1 MRFLSTLCL
10 TLLLGASG
18 TAAMASSKASFAKK
32 FKNVDIHRLVSVP
45 GMVDCSN
52 SAYQMRQAG
61 LATVGNAPMRIGDTP
76 TNAASG
82 EAYGWVTSPDA
93 SNWYFTQDI
102 TSRDSVYSEDYTAHF
117 HESSKITLFDN
128 NHKQVGSFSVK
139 VPEGWKHVA
148 DITPYGPVTK
158 KLFDRDEKSNE
169 ILVEFHDA
177 FNGSNKYLT
186 RAYDI
191 NTGEIK
197 FEMEGTG
204 LVFDASK
211 GWNSYQ
217 RLIMTHESDEKY
229 SIDVIAPPANGQNK
243 WTVEH
248 TFNFAIDN
256 RITYLQGSCFNC
268 MNVDGTPYYVLA
280 QYDKPFT
287 NTDVDDGSK
296 DVKQEPGNFLVLR
309 TLDKNFDKVDSIR
322 VSIDA
327 PEGIPYRSAAFGLF
341 GNNDLSK
348 GYFSNSGKLN
358 YVVGLYDY
366 VPSLDGDL
374 ISYAVYDSENGKLKD
389 ICDKVTSNKRGLLN
403 TIHGKSEQ
411 MWFLQT
417 IGTSEGSGQ
426 QIQLVDVPSC
436 EKVGVLPQSIDGNA
450 ISSNFD
456 RYPTTA
462 NAQGYQYVIALSQ
475 AQSNEAGEVLAP
487 IAWVNPDRTI
497 DHVDRLNLGLKAEN
511 FTPLINSTSL
521 NPYLFN
527 TDDDMEYVYIAKK
540 RREDGSNKIDN
551 VLEVS
556 KLDGTVLKSWRG
568 DDTHVFEKASFPVMN
583 DLGKRQMFVVFN
595 DTENNKYDMNFYD
608 LPFTKFERGG
618 KGTVEDPYLISTTG
632 DFQQLALEPDKNYKM
647 VADIDMSKAAQWWTP
662 VKNFTGSLDGDGHT
676 IYNLGVK
683 TTEDHTGLF
692 GTLDLNGVAK
702 NLIFVNPTVEV
713 TNTNQFAGVLAG
725 ETNYTYDG
733 KGKATNVDSIFVY
746 GAKIEGDDQ
755 TFIAAGG
762 LVGSANLKTKINN
775 CSFQG
780 EITLPNSENV
790 GGIVGQTR
798 SGSSVNACYA
808 NVNATAKTVLGGIVG
823 IAGTPHDYCKFTN
836 CEVRGQLTA
845 ENAVGGFVGDN
856 YFNEISNVVS
866 HADIVATKKSAWN
879 GYAAGGIIGVMERA
893 RKDDSGFAKNDDSGF
908 AKNCVFD
915 GSVKVLQDGEEIN
928 APAIVHQI
936 AGKTIADDEYS
947 AGETPEKET
956 RLSGNYTT
964 NNVGSTDATS
974 VDGAY
979 KAAKEMGKD
988 FFTGMG
994 YAYGSSLAEPWKEDG
1009 SKIPTLYF
1017 NNIAKAFAVSADDV
1031 TVGTTDEGAAVVK
1044 VSVYGLENPDLE
1056 SDLEV
1061 SSTPNAAVSLGETHG
1076 NSIDLIIKGKKQG
1089 AAVVT
1094 VNFGEFSA
1102 TIHVTVLKNFVSGI
1116 ESVEAA
1122 EALVIK
1128 AADGQISAE
1137 GANAIWVYS
1146 VNGKLVGK
1154 TSGAAFSTSGLT
1166 SGLYIVKATDK
1177 AGHKATA
1184 KFVIK

>member
-117 HESSKITLFDN
+117 HESSVITLFDN

-139 VPEGWKHVA
+139 VPEGWKHVT

-158 KLFDRDEKSNE
+158 KLFDRDENSNE

-177 FNGSNKYLT
+177 FKGSNKYLT

-211 GWNSYQ
+211 GWDSYQ

-296 DVKQEPGNFLVLR
+296 DVKQEPNNFLVLR
-309 TLDKNFDKVDSIR
+309 TLDKKFDKVDSIR

-692 GTLDLNGVAK
+692 GTLDLNGIAK
-702 NLIFVNPTVEV
+702 NLIFVNPIVEV

-746 GAKIEGDDQ
+746 GAKIAGEDQ
-755 TFIAAGG
+755 MFIAAGG

-879 GYAAGGIIGVMERA
+879 GYDAGGIIGVMESA
-893 RKDDSGFAKNDDSGF
+893 RKDDSGF

-928 APAIVHQI
+928 APATVHQI

-947 AGETPEKET
+947 AGETPAKET

-1061 SSTPNAAVSLGETHG
+1061 VSSTPNAAVSLGETHG

-1089 AAVVT
+1089 GGAVVT

>member
-117 HESSKITLFDN
+117 HESSVITLFDN

-139 VPEGWKHVA
+139 VPEGWKHVT

-158 KLFDRDEKSNE
+158 KLFDRDENSNE

-177 FNGSNKYLT
+177 FKGSNKYLT

-211 GWNSYQ
+211 GWDSYQ

-632 DFQQLALEPDKNYKM
+632 GFQQLALEPDKNYKM

-879 GYAAGGIIGVMERA
+879 GYAAGGIIGVMESA
-893 RKDDSGFAKNDDSGF
+893 WNGGSGF

-928 APAIVHQI
+928 APATVHQI

-947 AGETPEKET
+947 AGETPAKET

-979 KAAKEMGKD
+979 KAAQEMGKD

-1122 EALVIK
+1122 ETLVIK

>member
-117 HESSKITLFDN
+117 HESSVITLFDN

-139 VPEGWKHVA
+139 VPEGWKHVT

-158 KLFDRDEKSNE
+158 KLFDRDENSNE

-177 FNGSNKYLT
+177 FKGSNKYLT

-211 GWNSYQ
+211 EWDSYQ

-475 AQSNEAGEVLAP
+475 AQSNEKGEVLAP

-879 GYAAGGIIGVMERA
+879 GYAAGGIIGVMESA
-893 RKDDSGFAKNDDSGF
+893 RKDGSGF

-928 APAIVHQI
+928 APATVHQI

-947 AGETPEKET
+947 AGETPAKET

-1061 SSTPNAAVSLGETHG
+1061 VSSTPNAAVSLGETHG
-1076 NSIDLIIKGKKQG
+1076 NSIDLIIKGKNQG

>member
-1 MRFLSTLCL
+1 MRILSTLCL

-45 GMVDCSN
+45 GLVDCSN

-61 LATVGNAPMRIGDTP
+61 FATVSNTPMRSSDTP
-76 TNAASG
+76 ANAASG
-82 EAYGWVTSPDA
+82 QTYGWVTAPDA

-102 TSRDSVYSEDYTAHF
+102 TSRDSVFSEFYTAHF

-148 DITPYGPVTK
+148 DITPYGPITK
-158 KLFDRDEKSNE
+158 KLFDRDENSNE

-229 SIDVIAPPANGQNK
+229 SIDVIAPPAVGQTD

-248 TFNFAIDN
+248 TFNFDIDN
-256 RITYLQGSCFNC
+256 KITYLQGSCFNC

-280 QYDKPFT
+280 EYDKPFT
-287 NTDVDDGSK
+287 NTDAGDGSE
-296 DVKQEPGNFLVLR
+296 DIKQEPGNFLVLR
-309 TLDKNFDKVDSIR
+309 TFDKSFNKVDSIR

-327 PEGIPYRSAAFGLF
+327 PEGTPYRSAAFGLF

-358 YVVGLYDY
+358 YVVGLHDY
-366 VPSLDGDL
+366 APALDGDL
-374 ISYAVYDSENGKLKD
+374 ISYAVYDSKGKLKD

-462 NAQGYQYVIALSQ
+462 NAQGYQYVIALSK

-487 IAWVNPDRTI
+487 IAWVNPDCTI
-497 DHVDRLNLGLKAEN
+497 DHVDRLNLGTKAEN

-527 TDDDMEYVYIAKK
+527 TNDDMEYVYIAKK
-540 RREDGSNKIDN
+540 RREDGSNKLDN

-556 KLDGTVLKSWRG
+556 TLDGTVIKSWRG
-568 DDTHVFEKASFPVMN
+568 DDNYVFSQASFPVMN
-583 DLGKRQMFVVFN
+583 DLGKRQMFVVFE
-595 DTENNKYDMNFYD
+595 DRANNKYDMKFYD
-608 LPFTKFERGG
+608 LPFTKFEQGG
-618 KGTVEDPYLISTTG
+618 TGTVEDPYLIATTG
-632 DFQQLALEPDKNYKM
+632 DFQQLALEPTKNYKM
-647 VADIDMSKAAQWWTP
+647 VADIDMSKAAQWWSP

-692 GTLDLNGVAK
+692 GTLDLNGIAK

-746 GAKIEGDDQ
+746 GAKIAGDDQ
-755 TFIAAGG
+755 SFIAAGG

-808 NVNATAKTVLGGIVG
+808 NVNATAKTILGGIVG

-845 ENAVGGFVGDN
+845 ENTVGGFVGDN

-866 HADIVATKKSAWN
+866 HADIVATKKSDWD
-879 GYAAGGIIGVMERA
+879 GYAAGGIIGVMESA
-893 RKDDSGFAKNDDSGF
+893 WNGGTGF

-915 GSVKVLQDGEEIN
+915 GSVKALQDGEEVS
-928 APAIVHQI
+928 APATVHQI
-936 AGKTIADDEYS
+936 AGKTIADEEYS
-947 AGETPEKET
+947 EGETPKKET

-988 FFTGMG
+988 FFTGLE
-994 YAYGSSLAEPWKEDG
+994 YAYGNTLAEPWKKDG

-1017 NNIAKAFAVSADDV
+1017 NNIAKALAVSSDDV
-1031 TVGTTDEGAAVVK
+1031 TVGTTDEGTAVVK
-1044 VSVYGLENPDLE
+1044 VSVYGMENADLE
-1056 SDLEV
+1056 SDLDV
-1061 SSTPNAAVSLGETHG
+1061 STSKDNAIVTFGEAHG
-1076 NSIDLIIKGKKQG
+1076 NTIDLVIKGKKQG
-1089 AAVVT
+1089 IDVVT
-1094 VNFGEFSA
+1094 VKFGEFSA
-1102 TIHVTVLKNFVSGI
+1102 TINVTIFKNFVSGI
-1116 ESVEAA
+1116 ENVEDA

-1177 AGHKATA
+1177 AGHKAIA

>member
-1 MRFLSTLCL
+1 
-10 TLLLGASG
+10 
-18 TAAMASSKASFAKK
+18 
-32 FKNVDIHRLVSVP
+32 
-45 GMVDCSN
+45 
-52 SAYQMRQAG
+52 
-61 LATVGNAPMRIGDTP
+61 
-76 TNAASG
+76 
-82 EAYGWVTSPDA
+82 
-93 SNWYFTQDI
+93 
-102 TSRDSVYSEDYTAHF
+102 
-117 HESSKITLFDN
+117 
-128 NHKQVGSFSVK
+128 
-139 VPEGWKHVA
+139 
-148 DITPYGPVTK
+148 
-158 KLFDRDEKSNE
+158 
-169 ILVEFHDA
+169 
-177 FNGSNKYLT
+177 
-186 RAYDI
+186 
-191 NTGEIK
+191 
-197 FEMEGTG
+197 
-204 LVFDASK
+204 
-211 GWNSYQ
+211 
-217 RLIMTHESDEKY
+217 
-229 SIDVIAPPANGQNK
+229 
-243 WTVEH
+243 
-248 TFNFAIDN
+248 
-256 RITYLQGSCFNC
+256 
-268 MNVDGTPYYVLA
+268 
-280 QYDKPFT
+280 
-287 NTDVDDGSK
+287 
-296 DVKQEPGNFLVLR
+296 
-309 TLDKNFDKVDSIR
+309 
-322 VSIDA
+322 
-327 PEGIPYRSAAFGLF
+327 
-341 GNNDLSK
+341 
-348 GYFSNSGKLN
+348 
-358 YVVGLYDY
+358 
-366 VPSLDGDL
+366 
-374 ISYAVYDSENGKLKD
+374 
-389 ICDKVTSNKRGLLN
+389 
-403 TIHGKSEQ
+403 
-411 MWFLQT
+411 
-417 IGTSEGSGQ
+417 
-426 QIQLVDVPSC
+426 
-436 EKVGVLPQSIDGNA
+436 
-450 ISSNFD
+450 
-456 RYPTTA
+456 
-462 NAQGYQYVIALSQ
+462 
-475 AQSNEAGEVLAP
+475 
-487 IAWVNPDRTI
+487 
-497 DHVDRLNLGLKAEN
+497 
-511 FTPLINSTSL
+511 
-521 NPYLFN
+521 
-527 TDDDMEYVYIAKK
+527 
-540 RREDGSNKIDN
+540 
-551 VLEVS
+551 
-556 KLDGTVLKSWRG
+556 
-568 DDTHVFEKASFPVMN
+568 
-583 DLGKRQMFVVFN
+583 
-595 DTENNKYDMNFYD
+595 
-608 LPFTKFERGG
+608 
-618 KGTVEDPYLISTTG
+618 
-632 DFQQLALEPDKNYKM
+632 M

-879 GYAAGGIIGVMERA
+879 GYAAGGIIGVMESA
-893 RKDDSGFAKNDDSGF
+893 WNGGSGF

-928 APAIVHQI
+928 APATVHQI

-947 AGETPEKET
+947 AGETPAKET

-979 KAAKEMGKD
+979 KAAQEMGKD

-1122 EALVIK
+1122 ETLVIK

>member
-1 MRFLSTLCL
+1 MKLLSTLCL

-32 FKNVDIHRLVSVP
+32 FKNADIHRLVSVP
-45 GMVDCSN
+45 GMVNCSN

-61 LATVGNAPMRIGDTP
+61 FATVCNAPTRIGDTP
-76 TNAASG
+76 TNSASG
-82 EAYGWVTSPDA
+82 KAYGWVTGSDG
-93 SNWYFTQDI
+93 SNWYFTQNI
-102 TSRDSVYSEDYTAHF
+102 TSRDSVYSEYYTAHF
-117 HESSKITLFDN
+117 HESSEITLFDN
-128 NHKQVGSFSVK
+128 NHKQVGSINIT
-139 VPEGWKHVA
+139 VPEGWKHVTG
-148 DITPYGPVTK
+148 ITPYGPITK
-158 KLFDRDEKSNE
+158 KLFDKDEKSNE

-177 FNGSNKYLT
+177 FNGADKYLT
-186 RAYDI
+186 RAYDV

-197 FEMEGTG
+197 FEREGTG

-229 SIDVIAPPANGQNK
+229 SIDVIAPPTWGK
-243 WTVEH
+243 DKCYVEY
-248 TFNFAIDN
+248 TFNFDIDN
-256 RITYLQGSCFNC
+256 RINYLQGSCFNC

-280 QYDKPFT
+280 EYDKPFT
-287 NTDVDDGSK
+287 NTEAGDGSS
-296 DVKQEPGNFLVLR
+296 DIKQEPGNFLVLR

-327 PEGIPYRSAAFGLF
+327 PEGTPYRSAAFGLF

-366 VPSLDGDL
+366 APALDGDL
-374 ISYAVYDSENGKLKD
+374 ISYAVYDSKNGKLKD

-417 IGTSEGSGQ
+417 MGTSEGSGQ

-456 RYPTTA
+456 RYPTAA
-462 NAQGYQYVIALSQ
+462 NAQGYQYVIALSH

-487 IAWVNPDRTI
+487 IAWVNPDCTI

-511 FTPLINSTSL
+511 FAPLINSTSL

-556 KLDGTVLKSWRG
+556 KLDGTVIKSWRG
-568 DDTHVFEKASFPVMN
+568 DDNYVFSQASFPVMN
-583 DLGKRQMFVVFN
+583 DLGKRQMFVVFE
-595 DTENNKYDMNFYD
+595 DRANNKYDMNFYD
-608 LPFTKFERGG
+608 LPFTKFEQGG
-618 KGTVEDPYLISTTG
+618 TGTVEDPYLIATTG
-632 DFQQLALEPDKNYKM
+632 DFQQLALEPTKNYKM

-692 GTLDLNGVAK
+692 GTLDLNGIAK

-733 KGKATNVDSIFVY
+733 KGQATNVDSIFVY
-746 GAKIEGDDQ
+746 GAKIAGDDQ
-755 TFIAAGG
+755 SFMAAGG

-798 SGSSVNACYA
+798 TGSSVNACYA

-845 ENAVGGFVGDN
+845 ENAVGGLVGYN

-879 GYAAGGIIGVMERA
+879 GYAAGGIVGMMESSWTNG
-893 RKDDSGFAKNDDSGF
+893 DGYV
-908 AKNCVFD
+908 KNCIFD
-915 GSVKVLQDGEEIN
+915 GSIKAFENGEEVSN
-928 APAIVHQI
+928 PATTHQI
-936 AGKTIADDEYS
+936 AGRTIADEDYAE
-947 AGETPEKET
+947 GETPEVEK
-956 RLSGNYTT
+956 RLSNNYST
-964 NNVGSTDATS
+964 NDAGSTDATS
-974 VDGAY
+974 VEGAY
-979 KAAKEMGKD
+979 KAAKEMNKD
-988 FFTGMG
+988 FFAGMG

-1009 SKIPTLYF
+1009 SKVPTLYF
-1017 NNIAKAFAVSADDV
+1017 NNIAKALAVSADDV
-1031 TVGTTDEGAAVVK
+1031 TVGTDDEGAVVVQ
-1044 VSVYGLENPDLE
+1044 VSVYGMENADLE

-1061 SSTPNAAVSLGETHG
+1061 TASGNATATLGEAHG
-1076 NSIDLIIKGKKQG
+1076 NSIDLVIKGTKTG
-1089 AAVVT
+1089 IGEVT
-1094 VNFGEFSA
+1094 VSFGEFSA
-1102 TIHVTVLKNFVSGI
+1102 TINVTVLKNYVSGI
-1116 ESVEAA
+1116 ENVEDAA
-1122 EALVIK
+1122 ALVIK
-1128 AADGQISAE
+1128 AADAQISAE
-1137 GANAIWVYS
+1137 GADAIYVYS

-1154 TSGAAFSTSGLT
+1154 TSGAAFSTAGLT

>member
-61 LATVGNAPMRIGDTP
+61 LATVGNAPMRGDTP

-117 HESSKITLFDN
+117 HESSVITLFDN

-139 VPEGWKHVA
+139 VPEGWKHVT

-158 KLFDRDEKSNE
+158 KLFDRDENSNE

-177 FNGSNKYLT
+177 FKGSNKYLT

-211 GWNSYQ
+211 GWDSYQ

-879 GYAAGGIIGVMERA
+879 GYAAGGIIGVMESA
-893 RKDDSGFAKNDDSGF
+893 WNGGSGF

-928 APAIVHQI
+928 APATVHQI

-947 AGETPEKET
+947 AGETPAKET

-979 KAAKEMGKD
+979 KAAQEMGKD

-1122 EALVIK
+1122 ETLVIK

>member
-1 MRFLSTLCL
+1 MRILSTLCL

-45 GMVDCSN
+45 GLVDCSN

-61 LATVGNAPMRIGDTP
+61 FATVSNTPMRSSDTP
-76 TNAASG
+76 ANAASG
-82 EAYGWVTSPDA
+82 QTYGWVTAPDA

-102 TSRDSVYSEDYTAHF
+102 TSRDSVFSEFYTAHF

-148 DITPYGPVTK
+148 DITPYGPITK
-158 KLFDRDEKSNE
+158 KLFDRDENSNE

-229 SIDVIAPPANGQNK
+229 SIDVIAPPAVGQTD

-248 TFNFAIDN
+248 TFNFDIDN
-256 RITYLQGSCFNC
+256 KITYLQGSCFNC

-280 QYDKPFT
+280 EYDKPFT
-287 NTDVDDGSK
+287 NTDAGDGSE
-296 DVKQEPGNFLVLR
+296 DIKQEPGNFLVLR
-309 TLDKNFDKVDSIR
+309 TFDKSFNKVDSIR

-327 PEGIPYRSAAFGLF
+327 PEGTPYRSAAFGLF

-358 YVVGLYDY
+358 YVVGLHDY
-366 VPSLDGDL
+366 APALDGDL
-374 ISYAVYDSENGKLKD
+374 ISYAVYDSKGKLKD

-462 NAQGYQYVIALSQ
+462 NAQGYQYVIALSK

-487 IAWVNPDRTI
+487 IAWVNPDCTI
-497 DHVDRLNLGLKAEN
+497 DHVDRLNLGTKAEN

-527 TDDDMEYVYIAKK
+527 TNDDMEYVYIAKK
-540 RREDGSNKIDN
+540 RREDGSNKLDN

-556 KLDGTVLKSWRG
+556 TLGGTVIKSWRG
-568 DDTHVFEKASFPVMN
+568 DDNYVFSQASFPVMN
-583 DLGKRQMFVVFN
+583 DLGKRQMFVVFE
-595 DTENNKYDMNFYD
+595 DRANNKYDMKFYD
-608 LPFTKFERGG
+608 LPFTKFEQGG
-618 KGTVEDPYLISTTG
+618 TGTVEDPYLIATTG
-632 DFQQLALEPDKNYKM
+632 DFQQLALEPTKNYKM
-647 VADIDMSKAAQWWTP
+647 VADIDMSKAAQWWIP

-692 GTLDLNGVAK
+692 GTLDLNGIAK

-733 KGKATNVDSIFVY
+733 KGQATNVDSIFVY
-746 GAKIEGDDQ
+746 GAKIAGDDQ
-755 TFIAAGG
+755 SFIAAGG

-836 CEVRGQLTA
+836 CEVRGHLTA
-845 ENAVGGFVGDN
+845 ENSVGGFVGDN

-879 GYAAGGIIGVMERA
+879 GYAAGGIVGVIESDWSAYPIGFV
-893 RKDDSGFAKNDDSGF
+893 
-908 AKNCVFD
+908 KNCVFD
-915 GSVKVLQDGEEIN
+915 GSVKALQDGEEVN
-928 APAIVHQI
+928 APATVHQI

-947 AGETPEKET
+947 AGETPKKET

-988 FFTGMG
+988 FFTGLQ
-994 YAYGSSLAEPWKEDG
+994 YAYGNTLAEPWKEDG

-1017 NNIAKAFAVSADDV
+1017 NNIAKALAVSSDDV
-1031 TVGTTDEGAAVVK
+1031 TVGTTDEGTAVVK
-1044 VSVYGLENPDLE
+1044 VSVYGMENADLE
-1056 SDLEV
+1056 SDLDV
-1061 SSTPNAAVSLGETHG
+1061 STKGNNAIVTFGEAHG
-1076 NSIDLIIKGKKQG
+1076 NTIDLVIKGKKQG
-1089 AAVVT
+1089 IDVVT
-1094 VNFGEFSA
+1094 VSLGEFSA
-1102 TIHVTVLKNFVSGI
+1102 TINVTIFKNFVSGI
-1116 ESVEAA
+1116 ENVEDA

>member
-117 HESSKITLFDN
+117 HESSVITLFDN

-139 VPEGWKHVA
+139 VPEGWKHVT

-158 KLFDRDEKSNE
+158 KLFDRDENSNE

-177 FNGSNKYLT
+177 FKGSNKYLT

-211 GWNSYQ
+211 GWDSYQ

-893 RKDDSGFAKNDDSGF
+893 RKDDSGFAKN
-908 AKNCVFD
+908 CVFD

-928 APAIVHQI
+928 APATVHQI

-947 AGETPEKET
+947 AGETPAKET

-964 NNVGSTDATS
+964 NKVGSTDATS

-1102 TIHVTVLKNFVSGI
+1102 TIYVTVLKNFVSGI

-1128 AADGQISAE
+1128 AANGQISAE

>member
-1 MRFLSTLCL
+1 MRILSTLCL

-45 GMVDCSN
+45 GLVDCSN

-61 LATVGNAPMRIGDTP
+61 FATVSNAPMRSSDTP
-76 TNAASG
+76 ANAASG
-82 EAYGWVTSPDA
+82 QTYGWVTAPDA

-117 HESSKITLFDN
+117 HESSVITLFDN

-148 DITPYGPVTK
+148 DITPYGPITK

-229 SIDVIAPPANGQNK
+229 SIDVIAPPANGQTD

-248 TFNFAIDN
+248 TFNFDIDN
-256 RITYLQGSCFNC
+256 KITYLQGSCFNC

-280 QYDKPFT
+280 EYDKPFT
-287 NTDVDDGSK
+287 KTDAGDGST
-296 DVKQEPGNFLVLR
+296 DIKQEPDNFLVLR
-309 TLDKNFDKVDSIR
+309 TFDKNFDKVDSLR
-322 VSIDA
+322 VSINA
-327 PEGIPYRSAAFGLF
+327 PEGTPYRSAAFGLF

-358 YVVGLYDY
+358 YVVGLHDY
-366 VPSLDGDL
+366 APALDGDL

-403 TIHGKSEQ
+403 TIHGKSDQ

-436 EKVGVLPQSIDGNA
+436 EKVSVLPQSIDGNA

-487 IAWVNPDRTI
+487 IAWVNPDCTI
-497 DHVDRLNLGLKAEN
+497 DHVDRLNLGTKAEN

-527 TDDDMEYVYIAKK
+527 TNDDMEYVYIAKK

-632 DFQQLALEPDKNYKM
+632 DFQQLALEPTKNYKM

-733 KGKATNVDSIFVY
+733 KGQATNVDSIFVY
-746 GAKIEGDDQ
+746 GAKIAGDDQ
-755 TFIAAGG
+755 GFIAAGG

-823 IAGTPHDYCKFTN
+823 IAGTPQDYCKFTN

-879 GYAAGGIIGVMERA
+879 GYAAGGIIGVMES
-893 RKDDSGFAKNDDSGF
+893 DWNGGSGF

-915 GSVKVLQDGEEIN
+915 GSVKALQDGEEVN
-928 APAIVHQI
+928 APATVHQI
-936 AGKTIADDEYS
+936 AGKTIADEEYS
-947 AGETPEKET
+947 TGETPKKET

-988 FFTGMG
+988 FFTGLQ
-994 YAYGSSLAEPWKEDG
+994 YAYGNTLAEPWKEDG

-1031 TVGTTDEGAAVVK
+1031 TVGTTDEGTAVVK
-1044 VSVYGLENPDLE
+1044 VSVYGMENADLE
-1056 SDLEV
+1056 SDLDV
-1061 SSTPNAAVSLGETHG
+1061 STSKDNAIVTFGEAHG
-1076 NSIDLIIKGKKQG
+1076 NTIDLVIKGTKMG
-1089 AAVVT
+1089 IGEVT
-1094 VNFGEFSA
+1094 VSFGEFSA
-1102 TIHVTVLKNFVSGI
+1102 TINVTVLKNYVSGI
-1116 ESVEAA
+1116 ENVEDAA
-1122 EALVIK
+1122 ALVIK
-1128 AADGQISAE
+1128 AADAQISAE

>member
-1 MRFLSTLCL
+1 MRILSTLCL
-10 TLLLGASG
+10 ALLLGASG
-18 TAAMASSKASFAKK
+18 TAALASNKASFAKK

-45 GMVDCSN
+45 GLVDCSN

-61 LATVGNAPMRIGDTP
+61 FATVSNAPMRIGDTP
-76 TNAASG
+76 TNTASG
-82 EAYGWVTSPDA
+82 QTYGWVSAPDA
-93 SNWYFTQDI
+93 SNWYFTQSF
-102 TSRDSVYSEDYTAHF
+102 TSRDSVYSEFYTAHF
-117 HESSKITLFDN
+117 HESSEITLFDN
-128 NHKQVGSFSVK
+128 SHKQVGSFSVK
-139 VPEGWKHVA
+139 VPEGWKHVT
-148 DITPYGPVTK
+148 DITPYGPITK
-158 KLFDRDEKSNE
+158 KLFDRDEKSCE

-177 FNGSNKYLT
+177 YNGKNKFLT

-191 NTGEIK
+191 NTGDIK

-211 GWNSYQ
+211 EWNSYQ
-217 RLIMTHESDEKY
+217 RLIMTHETDKMY
-229 SIDVIAPPANGQNK
+229 SIDVIAPPAYGQND

-248 TFNFAIDN
+248 TFNFPIDN
-256 RITYLQGSCFNC
+256 RINYLQGSCFNC

-280 QYDKPFT
+280 QYEKPFT
-287 NTDVDDGSK
+287 KTDAGDGST
-296 DVKQEPGNFLVLR
+296 DIKQEPDNFLVLR
-309 TLDKNFDKVDSIR
+309 TFDKSFNKVDSIR
-322 VSIDA
+322 VSINA
-327 PEGIPYRSAAFGLF
+327 PEGTPYRSAAFGLF

-366 VPSLDGDL
+366 APALDGDL

-403 TIHGKSEQ
+403 TIHGKSDQ

-436 EKVGVLPQSIDGNA
+436 EKVGVLPQSIEGNN

-456 RYPTTA
+456 RYPTSA
-462 NAQGYQYVIALSQ
+462 NAQGYQYVIALAY

-487 IAWVNPDRTI
+487 IAWVNPDCSI
-497 DHVDRLNLGLKAEN
+497 DHVDRLNLGTKAEN

-540 RREDGSNKIDN
+540 RREDGSNKLDN
-551 VLEVS
+551 VLEVA
-556 KLDGTVLKSWRG
+556 KVDGTVLKSWRG
-568 DDTHVFEKASFPVMN
+568 DDNYVFSQASFPVM
-583 DLGKRQMFVVFN
+583 DELGKRQMFVVFE
-595 DTENNKYDMNFYD
+595 DRTNNKYDMNFYD
-608 LPFTKFERGG
+608 LPFTKFEQGG
-618 KGTVEDPYLISTTG
+618 TGTVEDPYLISTTG
-632 DFQQLALEPDKNYKM
+632 DFEQMALEPGKNYKM
-647 VADIDMSKAAQWWTP
+647 VADVDMAKASQWWTP

-683 TTEDHTGLF
+683 TTEDHAGLF
-692 GTLDLNGVAK
+692 GTLDLNGIAK
-702 NLIFVNPTVEV
+702 NLIFVNPIVEV

-733 KGKATNVDSIFVY
+733 KGQATNVDSIFVY
-746 GAKIEGDDQ
+746 GAKISGDDQ
-755 TFIAAGG
+755 QFIAAGG
-762 LVGSANLKTKINN
+762 LVGSANLGTKINN

-780 EITLPNSENV
+780 EITLPNTENV

-856 YFNEISNVVS
+856 YFNAISNVVS

-879 GYAAGGIIGVMERA
+879 GYAAGGIIGVMESA
-893 RKDDSGFAKNDDSGF
+893 WNGGTGF

-915 GSVKVLQDGEEIN
+915 GSVKALQDGEEVS
-928 APAIVHQI
+928 APATVHQI
-936 AGKTIADDEYS
+936 AGKTIADEEYS
-947 AGETPEKET
+947 EGETPKKET

-988 FFTGMG
+988 FFTGLQ
-994 YAYGSSLAEPWKEDG
+994 YAYGNTLAEPWKEDG

-1017 NNIAKAFAVSADDV
+1017 NNIAKALAVSSDDV
-1031 TVGTTDEGAAVVK
+1031 TVGTTDEGTAVVK
-1044 VSVYGLENPDLE
+1044 VSVYGMENADLE
-1056 SDLEV
+1056 SDLDV
-1061 SSTPNAAVSLGETHG
+1061 STSKGNAIVTLGEAHG
-1076 NSIDLIIKGKKQG
+1076 NTIDLVIKGKKQG
-1089 AAVVT
+1089 IDVVT
-1094 VNFGEFSA
+1094 VKFGEFSA
-1102 TIHVTVLKNFVSGI
+1102 TINVTIFKNFVSGI
-1116 ESVEAA
+1116 ENVEDA

-1128 AADGQISAE
+1128 AANGQISAE
-1137 GANAIWVYS
+1137 GANAIYVYS

>member
-117 HESSKITLFDN
+117 HESSVITLFDN

-139 VPEGWKHVA
+139 VPEGWKHVT

-158 KLFDRDEKSNE
+158 KLFDRDENSNE

-177 FNGSNKYLT
+177 FKGSNKYLT

-211 GWNSYQ
+211 GWDSYQ

-296 DVKQEPGNFLVLR
+296 DVKQEPNNFLVLR
-309 TLDKNFDKVDSIR
+309 TLDKKFDKVDSIR

-692 GTLDLNGVAK
+692 GTLDLNGIAK
-702 NLIFVNPTVEV
+702 NLIFVNPIVEV

-746 GAKIEGDDQ
+746 GAKIAGEDQ
-755 TFIAAGG
+755 MFIAAGG

-879 GYAAGGIIGVMERA
+879 GYDAGGIIGVMESA
-893 RKDDSGFAKNDDSGF
+893 RKDDSGF

-928 APAIVHQI
+928 APATVHQI

-947 AGETPEKET
+947 AGETPAKET

-1061 SSTPNAAVSLGETHG
+1061 VSSTPNAAVSLGETHG

-1089 AAVVT
+1089 GAVVT

-1122 EALVIK
+1122 ETLVIK

>member
-117 HESSKITLFDN
+117 HESSVITLFDN

-139 VPEGWKHVA
+139 VPEGWKHVT

-158 KLFDRDEKSNE
+158 KLFDRDENSNE

-177 FNGSNKYLT
+177 FKGSNKYLT

-211 GWNSYQ
+211 GWDSYQ

-348 GYFSNSGKLN
+348 SYFSNSGKLN

-475 AQSNEAGEVLAP
+475 AQSNEKGEVLAP

-540 RREDGSNKIDN
+540 RRTDGSNKIDN

-879 GYAAGGIIGVMERA
+879 GYAAGGIIGVMESA
-893 RKDDSGFAKNDDSGF
+893 WNGGSGF

-928 APAIVHQI
+928 APATVHQI

-947 AGETPEKET
+947 AGETPVKET

-979 KAAKEMGKD
+979 KATKEMGKD

-1056 SDLEV
+1056 SDLEVV

>member
-1 MRFLSTLCL
+1 MRILSTLCL
-10 TLLLGASG
+10 SLLLGASG

-45 GMVDCSN
+45 GLVDCSN

-61 LATVGNAPMRIGDTP
+61 FATVSNAPMRSSDTP
-76 TNAASG
+76 ANAASG
-82 EAYGWVTSPDA
+82 QTYGWVTAPDA

-102 TSRDSVYSEDYTAHF
+102 TSRDSVYSEFYTAHF

-148 DITPYGPVTK
+148 DITPYGPITK

-177 FNGSNKYLT
+177 YNGKNKFLT

-191 NTGEIK
+191 NTGDIK

-211 GWNSYQ
+211 EWNSYQ
-217 RLIMTHESDEKY
+217 RLIMTHETDKMY
-229 SIDVIAPPANGQNK
+229 SIDVIAPPAYGQND

-248 TFNFAIDN
+248 TFNFPIDN
-256 RITYLQGSCFNC
+256 RINYLQGSCFNC

-280 QYDKPFT
+280 QYEKPFT
-287 NTDVDDGSK
+287 KTDAGDGST
-296 DVKQEPGNFLVLR
+296 DIKQEPDNFLVLR
-309 TLDKNFDKVDSIR
+309 TFDKSFNKVDSIR
-322 VSIDA
+322 VSINA
-327 PEGIPYRSAAFGLF
+327 PEGTPYRSAAFGLF

-366 VPSLDGDL
+366 APALDGDL

-403 TIHGKSEQ
+403 TIHGKSDQ

-436 EKVGVLPQSIDGNA
+436 EKVGVLPQSIEGNN

-456 RYPTTA
+456 RYPTSA
-462 NAQGYQYVIALSQ
+462 NAQGYQYVIALAY

-487 IAWVNPDRTI
+487 IAWVNPDCSI
-497 DHVDRLNLGLKAEN
+497 DHVDRLNLGTKAEN

-540 RREDGSNKIDN
+540 RREDGSNKLDN
-551 VLEVS
+551 VLEVA
-556 KLDGTVLKSWRG
+556 KVDGTVLKSWRG
-568 DDTHVFEKASFPVMN
+568 DDNYVFSQASFPVM
-583 DLGKRQMFVVFN
+583 DELGKRQMFVVFE
-595 DTENNKYDMNFYD
+595 DRTNNKYDMNFYD
-608 LPFTKFERGG
+608 LPFTKFEQGG
-618 KGTVEDPYLISTTG
+618 TGTVEDPYLISTTG
-632 DFQQLALEPDKNYKM
+632 DFEQMALEPGKNYKM
-647 VADIDMSKAAQWWTP
+647 VADVDMAKAAQWWTP

-683 TTEDHTGLF
+683 TTEDHAGLF
-692 GTLDLNGVAK
+692 GTLDLNGIAK
-702 NLIFVNPTVEV
+702 NLIFVNPIVEV

-733 KGKATNVDSIFVY
+733 KGQATNVDSIFVY
-746 GAKIEGDDQ
+746 GAKISGDDQ
-755 TFIAAGG
+755 QFIAAGG
-762 LVGSANLKTKINN
+762 LVGSANLGTKINN

-780 EITLPNSENV
+780 EITLPNTENV

-856 YFNEISNVVS
+856 YFNAISNVVS

-879 GYAAGGIIGVMERA
+879 GYAAGGIIGVMESDWNGA
-893 RKDDSGFAKNDDSGF
+893 IGLAKSGFV
-908 AKNCVFD
+908 KNCVFD
-915 GSVKVLQDGEEIN
+915 GSVKALQDGEEVN
-928 APAIVHQI
+928 APATVHQI
-936 AGKTIADDEYS
+936 AGKTIVDEEYA
-947 AGETPEKET
+947 AGETPYVEN
-956 RLSGNYTT
+956 RLSNNYST
-964 NNVGSTDATS
+964 NDAGSTDATS
-974 VDGAY
+974 VEGAY
-979 KAAKEMGKD
+979 KAAKEMNKD
-988 FFTGMG
+988 FFAGME

-1017 NNIAKAFAVSADDV
+1017 NNIAKALAVSSDDV
-1031 TVGTTDEGAAVVK
+1031 TVGTTDEGTAVVK
-1044 VSVYGLENPDLE
+1044 VSVYGMENPDLE
-1056 SDLEV
+1056 SELNF
-1061 SSTPNAAVSLGETHG
+1061 SASKGNAIVTLGEAHG
-1076 NSIDLIIKGKKQG
+1076 NTIDLVIKGKKQG
-1089 AAVVT
+1089 IDVVT
-1094 VNFGEFSA
+1094 VKFGEFSA
-1102 TIHVTVLKNFVSGI
+1102 TINVTIFKNFVSGI
-1116 ESVEAA
+1116 ENVEDA

>member
-117 HESSKITLFDN
+117 HESSVITLFDN

-139 VPEGWKHVA
+139 VPEGWKHVT

-158 KLFDRDEKSNE
+158 KLFDRDENSNE

-177 FNGSNKYLT
+177 FKGSNKYLT

-211 GWNSYQ
+211 GWDSYQ

-296 DVKQEPGNFLVLR
+296 DVKQEPNNFLVLR
-309 TLDKNFDKVDSIR
+309 TLDKKFDKVDSIR

-475 AQSNEAGEVLAP
+475 AQSNEKGEVLAP

-746 GAKIEGDDQ
+746 GAKIAGEDQ
-755 TFIAAGG
+755 MFIAAGG

-845 ENAVGGFVGDN
+845 ENSVGGFVGDN

-879 GYAAGGIIGVMERA
+879 GYAAGGIIGVMESA
-893 RKDDSGFAKNDDSGF
+893 RKDDSGF

-928 APAIVHQI
+928 APATVHQI

-947 AGETPEKET
+947 AGETPAKET

>member
-117 HESSKITLFDN
+117 HESSVITLFDN

-139 VPEGWKHVA
+139 VPEGWKHVT

-158 KLFDRDEKSNE
+158 KLFDRDENSNE

-177 FNGSNKYLT
+177 FKGSNKYLT

-211 GWNSYQ
+211 GWDSYQ

-692 GTLDLNGVAK
+692 GTLDLNGIAK
-702 NLIFVNPTVEV
+702 NLIFVNPIVEV

-746 GAKIEGDDQ
+746 GAKIAGEDQ
-755 TFIAAGG
+755 MFIAAGG

-879 GYAAGGIIGVMERA
+879 GYDAGGIIGVMESA
-893 RKDDSGFAKNDDSGF
+893 RKDDSGF

-928 APAIVHQI
+928 APATVHQI

-947 AGETPEKET
+947 AGETPAKET

-1044 VSVYGLENPDLE
+1044 VSVYGLENLDLE

>member
-117 HESSKITLFDN
+117 HESSVITLFDN

-139 VPEGWKHVA
+139 VPEGWKHVT

-158 KLFDRDEKSNE
+158 KLFDRDENSNE

-177 FNGSNKYLT
+177 FKGSNKYLT

-211 GWNSYQ
+211 GWDSYQ

-647 VADIDMSKAAQWWTP
+647 VADIDMSKTAQWWTP

-746 GAKIEGDDQ
+746 GAKIAGEDQ
-755 TFIAAGG
+755 MFIAAGG

-879 GYAAGGIIGVMERA
+879 GYDAGGIIGVMESA
-893 RKDDSGFAKNDDSGF
+893 RKDDSGF

-928 APAIVHQI
+928 APATVHQI

-947 AGETPEKET
+947 AGETPAKET

-1061 SSTPNAAVSLGETHG
+1061 VSSTPNAAVSLGETHG

-1089 AAVVT
+1089 GAVVT

>member
-1 MRFLSTLCL
+1 MRILSTLCL
-10 TLLLGASG
+10 SLLLGASG

-45 GMVDCSN
+45 GLVDCSN

-61 LATVGNAPMRIGDTP
+61 FATVSNAPMRSSDTP
-76 TNAASG
+76 ANAASG
-82 EAYGWVTSPDA
+82 QTYGWVTDPDA

-102 TSRDSVYSEDYTAHF
+102 TSRDSVYSEFYTAHF

-148 DITPYGPVTK
+148 DITPYGPITK

-177 FNGSNKYLT
+177 FNGANKYLT

-229 SIDVIAPPANGQNK
+229 SIDVIAPPANGQTD

-248 TFNFAIDN
+248 TFNFDIDN
-256 RITYLQGSCFNC
+256 KITYLQGSCFNC

-280 QYDKPFT
+280 EYDKPFT
-287 NTDVDDGSK
+287 KTDAGDGSM
-296 DVKQEPGNFLVLR
+296 DIKQEPDNFLVLR
-309 TLDKNFDKVDSIR
+309 TFDKSFNKVDSVR
-322 VSIDA
+322 VSINA
-327 PEGIPYRSAAFGLF
+327 PEGTPYRSAAFGLF

-348 GYFSNSGKLN
+348 GYFSNNGKLN

-366 VPSLDGDL
+366 TPAMDGDL

-403 TIHGKSEQ
+403 TIHGKSDQ

-436 EKVGVLPQSIDGNA
+436 EKVSVLPQSIDGNA

-487 IAWVNPDRTI
+487 IAWVNPDCTI

-540 RREDGSNKIDN
+540 RRTDGSNKIDN

-556 KLDGTVLKSWRG
+556 TLDGTVIKSWRG
-568 DDTHVFEKASFPVMN
+568 DDNYVFSQASFPVM
-583 DLGKRQMFVVFN
+583 DELGKRQMFVVFE
-595 DTENNKYDMNFYD
+595 DRANNKYDMNFYD
-608 LPFTKFERGG
+608 LPFTKFEQGG
-618 KGTVEDPYLISTTG
+618 TGTVEDPYLISTTG
-632 DFQQLALEPDKNYKM
+632 DFQQLALEPTKNYKM
-647 VADIDMSKAAQWWTP
+647 VADIDMSKAAQWWAP

-683 TTEDHTGLF
+683 TTEDHAGLF
-692 GTLDLNGVAK
+692 GTLDLNGIAK

-713 TNTNQFAGVLAG
+713 TNTNQYAGVLAG

-733 KGKATNVDSIFVY
+733 EGKATNVDSIFVY
-746 GAKIEGDDQ
+746 GAKISGDDQ
-755 TFIAAGG
+755 DFVAAGG
-762 LVGSANLKTKINN
+762 LVGSANLGTNINN

-798 SGSSVNACYA
+798 SASSVNACYA
-808 NVNATAKTVLGGIVG
+808 NVNAIAKTVLGGIVG

-845 ENAVGGFVGDN
+845 ENAVGGLVGYN

-866 HADIVATKKSAWN
+866 HADIVATKKSAWD
-879 GYAAGGIIGVMERA
+879 GYAAGGIIGVMERNRMYGA
-893 RKDDSGFAKNDDSGF
+893 SGF

-915 GSVKVLQDGEEIN
+915 GSVKALQDGEEVN
-928 APAIVHQI
+928 APATVHQI
-936 AGKTIADDEYS
+936 AGKTVADEEY
-947 AGETPEKET
+947 AEGETPEVEK
-956 RLSGNYTT
+956 RLSNNYST
-964 NNVGSTDATS
+964 NDAGSTDATS
-974 VDGAY
+974 VEGAY

-988 FFTGMG
+988 FFTGLQ
-994 YAYGSSLAEPWKEDG
+994 YAYGNKLAEPWKEDG

-1017 NNIAKAFAVSADDV
+1017 NNIAKAFAVSSDDV
-1031 TVGTTDEGAAVVK
+1031 TVGTTDEGTAVVK
-1044 VSVYGLENPDLE
+1044 VSVYGMENADLE
-1056 SDLEV
+1056 SDLDV
-1061 SSTPNAAVSLGETHG
+1061 STKSNNAIVTFGEAHG
-1076 NSIDLIIKGKKQG
+1076 NTIDLVIKGKKQG
-1089 AAVVT
+1089 IDVVT
-1094 VNFGEFSA
+1094 VKFGEFSA
-1102 TIHVTVLKNFVSGI
+1102 TINVTIFKNFVSGI
-1116 ESVEAA
+1116 ENVEDA

>member
-1 MRFLSTLCL
+1 MRILSTLCL
-10 TLLLGASG
+10 ALLLGASG
-18 TAAMASSKASFAKK
+18 TAALASNKASFAKK

-45 GMVDCSN
+45 GLVDCSN

-61 LATVGNAPMRIGDTP
+61 FATVSNAPMRIGDTP
-76 TNAASG
+76 ANAASG
-82 EAYGWVTSPDA
+82 QTYGWVSAPDA
-93 SNWYFTQDI
+93 SNWYFTQSF
-102 TSRDSVYSEDYTAHF
+102 TSRDSVYSEFYTAHF
-117 HESSKITLFDN
+117 HESSEITLFDN
-128 NHKQVGSFSVK
+128 SHKQVGSFSVK
-139 VPEGWKHVA
+139 VPEGWKHVT
-148 DITPYGPVTK
+148 DITPYGPITK
-158 KLFDRDEKSNE
+158 KLFDRDEKSCE

-177 FNGSNKYLT
+177 YNGKNKFLT

-191 NTGEIK
+191 NTGDIK

-211 GWNSYQ
+211 EWNSYQ
-217 RLIMTHESDEKY
+217 RLIMTHETDKMY
-229 SIDVIAPPANGQNK
+229 SIDVIAPPAYGQND

-248 TFNFAIDN
+248 TFNFPIDN
-256 RITYLQGSCFNC
+256 RINYLQGSCFNC

-280 QYDKPFT
+280 QYEKPFT
-287 NTDVDDGSK
+287 KTDAGDGST
-296 DVKQEPGNFLVLR
+296 DIKQEPDNFLVLR
-309 TLDKNFDKVDSIR
+309 TFDKSFNKVDSIR
-322 VSIDA
+322 VSINA
-327 PEGIPYRSAAFGLF
+327 PEGTPYRSAAFGLF

-366 VPSLDGDL
+366 APALDGDL

-403 TIHGKSEQ
+403 TIHGKSDQ

-436 EKVGVLPQSIDGNA
+436 EKVGVLPQSIEGNN

-456 RYPTTA
+456 RYPTSA
-462 NAQGYQYVIALSQ
+462 NAQGYQYVIALAY

-487 IAWVNPDRTI
+487 IAWVNPDCSI
-497 DHVDRLNLGLKAEN
+497 DHVDRLNLGTKAEN

-540 RREDGSNKIDN
+540 RREDGSNKLDN
-551 VLEVS
+551 VLEVA
-556 KLDGTVLKSWRG
+556 KVDGTVLKSWRG
-568 DDTHVFEKASFPVMN
+568 DDNYVFSQASFPVM
-583 DLGKRQMFVVFN
+583 DELGKRQMFVVFE
-595 DTENNKYDMNFYD
+595 DRTNNKYDMNFYD
-608 LPFTKFERGG
+608 LPFTKFEQGG
-618 KGTVEDPYLISTTG
+618 TGTVEDPYLISTTG
-632 DFQQLALEPDKNYKM
+632 DFEQMALEPGKNYKM
-647 VADIDMSKAAQWWTP
+647 VADVDMAKASQWWTP

-683 TTEDHTGLF
+683 TTEDHAGLF
-692 GTLDLNGVAK
+692 GTLDLNGIAK
-702 NLIFVNPTVEV
+702 NLIFVNPIVEV

-733 KGKATNVDSIFVY
+733 KGQATNVDSIFVY
-746 GAKIEGDDQ
+746 GAKISGDDQ
-755 TFIAAGG
+755 QFIAAGG
-762 LVGSANLKTKINN
+762 LVGSANLGTKINN

-780 EITLPNSENV
+780 EITLPNTENV

-856 YFNEISNVVS
+856 YFNAISNVVS

-879 GYAAGGIIGVMERA
+879 GYAAGGIIGVMESDWNGA
-893 RKDDSGFAKNDDSGF
+893 IGLAKSGFV
-908 AKNCVFD
+908 KNCVFD
-915 GSVKVLQDGEEIN
+915 GSVKALQDGEEVN
-928 APAIVHQI
+928 APATVHQI
-936 AGKTIADDEYS
+936 AGKTIVDEEYA
-947 AGETPEKET
+947 AGETPYVEN
-956 RLSGNYTT
+956 RLSNNYST
-964 NNVGSTDATS
+964 NDAGSTDATS
-974 VDGAY
+974 VEGAY
-979 KAAKEMGKD
+979 KAAKEMNKD
-988 FFTGMG
+988 FFAGME

-1017 NNIAKAFAVSADDV
+1017 NNIAKALAVSSDDV
-1031 TVGTTDEGAAVVK
+1031 TVGTTDEGTAVVK
-1044 VSVYGLENPDLE
+1044 VSVYGMENPDLE
-1056 SDLEV
+1056 SELNF
-1061 SSTPNAAVSLGETHG
+1061 SASKGNAIVTLGEAHG
-1076 NSIDLIIKGKKQG
+1076 NTIDLVIKGKKQG
-1089 AAVVT
+1089 IDVVT
-1094 VNFGEFSA
+1094 VKFGEFSA
-1102 TIHVTVLKNFVSGI
+1102 TINVTIFKNFVSGI
-1116 ESVEAA
+1116 ENVEDA

>member
-1 MRFLSTLCL
+1 MRILSTLCL

-45 GMVDCSN
+45 GLVDCSN

-61 LATVGNAPMRIGDTP
+61 FATVSNTPMRSSDTP
-76 TNAASG
+76 ANAASG
-82 EAYGWVTSPDA
+82 QTYGWVTAPDA

-102 TSRDSVYSEDYTAHF
+102 TSRDSVFSEFYTAHF

-148 DITPYGPVTK
+148 DITPYGPITK
-158 KLFDRDEKSNE
+158 KLFDRDENSNE

-229 SIDVIAPPANGQNK
+229 SIDVIAPPAVGQTD

-248 TFNFAIDN
+248 TFNFDIDN
-256 RITYLQGSCFNC
+256 KITYLQGSCFNC

-280 QYDKPFT
+280 EYDKPFT
-287 NTDVDDGSK
+287 NTDAGDGSE
-296 DVKQEPGNFLVLR
+296 DIKQEPGNFLVLR
-309 TLDKNFDKVDSIR
+309 TFDKSFNKVDSIR

-327 PEGIPYRSAAFGLF
+327 PEGTPYRSAAFGLF

-358 YVVGLYDY
+358 YVVGLHDY
-366 VPSLDGDL
+366 APALDGDL
-374 ISYAVYDSENGKLKD
+374 ISYAVYDSKGKLKD

-462 NAQGYQYVIALSQ
+462 NAQGYQYVIALSK

-487 IAWVNPDRTI
+487 IAWVNPDCTI
-497 DHVDRLNLGLKAEN
+497 DHVDRLNLGTKAEN

-527 TDDDMEYVYIAKK
+527 TNDDMEYVYIAKK
-540 RREDGSNKIDN
+540 RREDGSNKLDN

-556 KLDGTVLKSWRG
+556 TLDGTVIKSWRG
-568 DDTHVFEKASFPVMN
+568 DDNYVFSQASFPVMN
-583 DLGKRQMFVVFN
+583 DLGKRQMFVVFE
-595 DTENNKYDMNFYD
+595 DRANNKYDMKFYD
-608 LPFTKFERGG
+608 LPFTKFEQGG
-618 KGTVEDPYLISTTG
+618 TGTVEDPYLIATTG
-632 DFQQLALEPDKNYKM
+632 DFQQLALEPTKNYKM
-647 VADIDMSKAAQWWTP
+647 VADIDMSKAAQWWSP

-692 GTLDLNGVAK
+692 GTLDLNGIAK

-746 GAKIEGDDQ
+746 GAKIAGDDQ
-755 TFIAAGG
+755 SFIAAGG

-808 NVNATAKTVLGGIVG
+808 NVNATAKTILGGIVG

-845 ENAVGGFVGDN
+845 ENTVGGFVGDN

-866 HADIVATKKSAWN
+866 HADIVATKKSDWD
-879 GYAAGGIIGVMERA
+879 GYAAGGIIGVMESA
-893 RKDDSGFAKNDDSGF
+893 WNGGTGF

-915 GSVKVLQDGEEIN
+915 GSVKALQDGEEVS
-928 APAIVHQI
+928 APATVHQI
-936 AGKTIADDEYS
+936 AGKTIADEEYS
-947 AGETPEKET
+947 EGETPKKET

-988 FFTGMG
+988 FFTGLE
-994 YAYGSSLAEPWKEDG
+994 YAYGNTLAEPWKEDG

-1017 NNIAKAFAVSADDV
+1017 NNIAKALAVSSDDV
-1031 TVGTTDEGAAVVK
+1031 TVGTTDEGTAVVK
-1044 VSVYGLENPDLE
+1044 VSVYGMENADLE
-1056 SDLEV
+1056 SDLDV
-1061 SSTPNAAVSLGETHG
+1061 STKGNNAIVTFGEAHG
-1076 NSIDLIIKGKKQG
+1076 NTIDLVIKGKKQG
-1089 AAVVT
+1089 IDVVT
-1094 VNFGEFSA
+1094 VKFGEFSA
-1102 TIHVTVLKNFVSGI
+1102 TINVTIFKNFVSGI
-1116 ESVEAA
+1116 ENVEDA

-1137 GANAIWVYS
+1137 GANVIWVYS

>member
-61 LATVGNAPMRIGDTP
+61 LATGGNAPMRIGDIP
-76 TNAASG
+76 TNTASG
-82 EAYGWVTSPDA
+82 QTYGWVVSPDA
-93 SNWYFTQDI
+93 SNWYFTQNI
-102 TSRDSVYSEDYTAHF
+102 TSRDSVYDGGYYTAHF
-117 HESSKITLFDN
+117 HESSEITLFDN
-128 NHKQVGSFSVK
+128 SHKQVGSFSVK
-139 VPEGWKHVA
+139 VPEGWKHVT
-148 DITPYGPVTK
+148 DIIPYGPITK
-158 KLFDRDEKSNE
+158 KLFDRDEKSCE

-177 FNGSNKYLT
+177 FEGKNKFLT

-191 NTGEIK
+191 NTGKIK

-217 RLIMTHESDEKY
+217 RLIMTHETDKEY
-229 SIDVIAPPANGQNK
+229 SIDVIAPPAYGQND

-248 TFNFAIDN
+248 TFNIAIDN
-256 RITYLQGSCFNC
+256 RINYLQGPCFNC

-280 QYDKPFT
+280 QYEKPFT
-287 NTDVDDGSK
+287 NTDASDGTL
-296 DVKQEPGNFLVLR
+296 DITQEPDNFLVLR
-309 TLDKNFDKVDSIR
+309 TLDEKFKQVDSLR
-322 VSIDA
+322 VSINA
-327 PEGIPYRSAAFGLF
+327 PEGTPYRSAAFGLF

-348 GYFSNSGKLN
+348 GYFSNNGNLN
-358 YVVGLYDY
+358 YVVELFDY
-366 VPSLDGDL
+366 APSLDADL
-374 ISYAVYDSENGKLKD
+374 ISFAVYDSENGKLKD
-389 ICDKVTSNKRGLLN
+389 ICDNVASNQWALLN

-411 MWFLQT
+411 MWFLQS
-417 IGTSEGSGQ
+417 IGTGENSGQ

-436 EKVGVLPQSIDGNA
+436 EKAGVLPQSIDNNS

-456 RYPTTA
+456 RYPTSA
-462 NAQGYQYVIALSQ
+462 NAQGYQYVIALAK
-475 AQSNEAGEVLAP
+475 AQSNEADEVLAP
-487 IAWVNPDRTI
+487 IAWVNPDCTI
-497 DHVDRLNLGLKAEN
+497 DHVDRLNLGTKAEN

-540 RREDGSNKIDN
+540 RREDGSNKLDN
-551 VLEVS
+551 VLEVA
-556 KLDGTVLKSWRG
+556 KVDGTVLKSWRG
-568 DDTHVFEKASFPVMN
+568 DDTHVFERASFPVMN
-583 DLGKRQMFVVFN
+583 DLGKRQMFVAFHDIEN
-595 DTENNKYDMNFYD
+595 DKYDMNFYD
-608 LPFTKFERGG
+608 LPFTKFEKGG

-632 DFQQLALEPDKNYKM
+632 DFQQMALEPGKNYKM
-647 VADIDMSKAAQWWTP
+647 VADVDMAKASQWWTP

-683 TTEDHTGLF
+683 TTEDHAGLF
-692 GTLDLNGVAK
+692 GTLDLNGIAK
-702 NLIFVNPTVEV
+702 NLIFVNPIVEV
-713 TNTNQFAGVLAG
+713 TNTNEYAGVLAG

-733 KGKATNVDSIFVY
+733 KGEATNVDSIFVY
-746 GAKIEGDDQ
+746 GAKIAGEDQ
-755 TFIAAGG
+755 NFIAAGG
-762 LVGSANLKTKINN
+762 LVGSANLGTKINN

-798 SGSSVNACYA
+798 TGSSVNACYA

-823 IAGTPHDYCKFTN
+823 IAGTPQDYCKFTN

-845 ENAVGGFVGDN
+845 ENAVGGLVGDN
-856 YFNEISNVVS
+856 YFNGISNVVS

-879 GYAAGGIIGVMERA
+879 GYAAGGIIGVMESDWNGA
-893 RKDDSGFAKNDDSGF
+893 SGFV
-908 AKNCVFD
+908 KNCVFD
-915 GSVKVLQDGEEIN
+915 GSVKALQDGEEVN
-928 APAIVHQI
+928 APATVHQI
-936 AGKTIADDEYS
+936 AGKTIADEEYA
-947 AGETPEKET
+947 AGETPYVEN
-956 RLSGNYTT
+956 RLSNNYST
-964 NNVGSTDATS
+964 NDAGSTDATS
-974 VDGAY
+974 VEGAY
-979 KAAKEMGKD
+979 KAAKEMNKD
-988 FFTGMG
+988 FFAGME

-1017 NNIAKAFAVSADDV
+1017 NNIAKAFSVSAEDV
-1031 TVGTTDEGAAVVK
+1031 TVGTTDEGAVVVK
-1044 VSVYGLENPDLE
+1044 ATVYGLENPDLE
-1056 SDLEV
+1056 DDVEV
-1061 SSTPNAAVSLGETHG
+1061 SSTPNATVSLGEAHG

-1089 AAVVT
+1089 SATVT

-1102 TIHVTVLKNFVSGI
+1102 TINVIVLKNYVSGI
-1116 ESVEAA
+1116 ESVEDA

>member
-117 HESSKITLFDN
+117 HESSVITLFDN

-139 VPEGWKHVA
+139 VPEGWKHVT

-158 KLFDRDEKSNE
+158 KLFDRDENSNE

-177 FNGSNKYLT
+177 FKGSNKYLT

-211 GWNSYQ
+211 GWDSYQ

-692 GTLDLNGVAK
+692 GTLDLNGIAK
-702 NLIFVNPTVEV
+702 NLIFVNPIVEV

-746 GAKIEGDDQ
+746 GAKIAGEDQ
-755 TFIAAGG
+755 MFIAAGG

-879 GYAAGGIIGVMERA
+879 GYDAGGIIGVMESA
-893 RKDDSGFAKNDDSGF
+893 RKDDSGF

-928 APAIVHQI
+928 APATVHQI

-947 AGETPEKET
+947 AGETPAKET

-1061 SSTPNAAVSLGETHG
+1061 VSSTPNAAVSLGETHG

-1089 AAVVT
+1089 GAVVT

>member
-1 MRFLSTLCL
+1 MRILSTLCL

-32 FKNVDIHRLVSVP
+32 FKNADIHRLVSVP
-45 GMVDCSN
+45 GRVDCSN

-61 LATVGNAPMRIGDTP
+61 LATGGNAPMRIGDIP
-76 TNAASG
+76 TNTASG
-82 EAYGWVTSPDA
+82 QTYGWVVSPDA
-93 SNWYFTQDI
+93 SNWYFTQNI
-102 TSRDSVYSEDYTAHF
+102 TSRDSVYDGGYYTAHF
-117 HESSKITLFDN
+117 HESSEITLFDN
-128 NHKQVGSFSVK
+128 SHKQVGSFSVK
-139 VPEGWKHVA
+139 VPEGWKHVT
-148 DITPYGPVTK
+148 DITPYGPITK
-158 KLFDRDEKSNE
+158 KLFDGDEKSCE

-177 FNGSNKYLT
+177 FEGKNKFLT

-191 NTGEIK
+191 NTGKIK

-217 RLIMTHESDEKY
+217 RLIMTHETDKEY
-229 SIDVIAPPANGQNK
+229 SIDVIAPPAYGQND

-248 TFNFAIDN
+248 TFNIAIDN
-256 RITYLQGSCFNC
+256 RINYLQGPCFNC

-280 QYDKPFT
+280 QYEKPFT
-287 NTDVDDGSK
+287 NTDASDGTL
-296 DVKQEPGNFLVLR
+296 DITQEPDNFLVLR
-309 TLDKNFDKVDSIR
+309 TLDKKFKQVDSLR
-322 VSIDA
+322 VSINA
-327 PEGIPYRSAAFGLF
+327 PEGTPYRSAAFGLF

-348 GYFSNSGKLN
+348 GYFSNNGNLN
-358 YVVGLYDY
+358 YVVELFDY
-366 VPSLDGDL
+366 APSLDADL
-374 ISYAVYDSENGKLKD
+374 ISFAVYDSENGKLKD
-389 ICDKVTSNKRGLLN
+389 ICDNVASNQWALLN

-411 MWFLQT
+411 MWFLQS
-417 IGTSEGSGQ
+417 IGTGENSGQ

-436 EKVGVLPQSIDGNA
+436 EKAGVLPQSIDNNS

-456 RYPTTA
+456 RYPTSA
-462 NAQGYQYVIALSQ
+462 NAQGYQYVIALAK
-475 AQSNEAGEVLAP
+475 AQSNEADEVLAP
-487 IAWVNPDRTI
+487 IAWVNPDCTI
-497 DHVDRLNLGLKAEN
+497 DHVDRLNLGTKAEN

-540 RREDGSNKIDN
+540 RREDGSNKLDN
-551 VLEVS
+551 VLEVA
-556 KLDGTVLKSWRG
+556 KVDGTVLKSWRG
-568 DDTHVFEKASFPVMN
+568 DDTHVFERASFPVMN
-583 DLGKRQMFVVFN
+583 DLGKRQMFVAFHDIEN
-595 DTENNKYDMNFYD
+595 DKYDMNFYD
-608 LPFTKFERGG
+608 LPFTKFEKGG

-632 DFQQLALEPDKNYKM
+632 DFQQMALEPGKNYKM
-647 VADIDMSKAAQWWTP
+647 VADVDMAKASQWWTP

-683 TTEDHTGLF
+683 TTEDHAGLF
-692 GTLDLNGVAK
+692 GTLDLNGIAK
-702 NLIFVNPTVEV
+702 NLIFVNPIVEV
-713 TNTNQFAGVLAG
+713 TNTNEYAGVLAG

-733 KGKATNVDSIFVY
+733 KGEATNVDSIFVY
-746 GAKIEGDDQ
+746 GAKIAGEDQ
-755 TFIAAGG
+755 NFIAAGG
-762 LVGSANLKTKINN
+762 LVGSANLGTKINN

-798 SGSSVNACYA
+798 TGSSVNACYA

-823 IAGTPHDYCKFTN
+823 IAGTPQDYCKFTN

-845 ENAVGGFVGDN
+845 ENAVGGLVGDN
-856 YFNEISNVVS
+856 YFNAISNVVS

-879 GYAAGGIIGVMERA
+879 GYAAGGIIGVMESDWNGA
-893 RKDDSGFAKNDDSGF
+893 SGFAKSGF
-908 AKNCVFD
+908 VKNCVFD
-915 GSVKVLQDGEEIN
+915 GSVKALQDGEEVN
-928 APAIVHQI
+928 APATVHQI
-936 AGKTIADDEYS
+936 AGKTIADEEYA
-947 AGETPEKET
+947 AGETPYVEN
-956 RLSGNYTT
+956 RLSNNYST
-964 NNVGSTDATS
+964 NDAGSTDATN
-974 VDGAY
+974 VEGAY
-979 KAAKEMGKD
+979 KAAKEMNKD
-988 FFTGMG
+988 FFAGME

-1009 SKIPTLYF
+1009 SNIPTLYF
-1017 NNIAKAFAVSADDV
+1017 NNIAKAFSVSAEDV
-1031 TVGTTDEGAAVVK
+1031 TVGTTDEGAVVVK
-1044 VSVYGLENPDLE
+1044 ATVYGLENPDLE

-1061 SSTPNAAVSLGETHG
+1061 SSTPNAAVSFGEAHG
-1076 NSIDLIIKGKKQG
+1076 NSIYLIIKGKKQG
-1089 AAVVT
+1089 IATVT

-1102 TIHVTVLKNFVSGI
+1102 TINVTVLKNYISGI
-1116 ESVEAA
+1116 ESVEDA

>member
-1 MRFLSTLCL
+1 MRILSTLCL

-45 GMVDCSN
+45 GLVDCSN

-61 LATVGNAPMRIGDTP
+61 FATVSNTPMRSSDTP
-76 TNAASG
+76 TNSASG
-82 EAYGWVTSPDA
+82 QTYGWVTAPDA
-93 SNWYFTQDI
+93 SNWYFTQNI
-102 TSRDSVYSEDYTAHF
+102 TSRDSVYSEYYTAHF
-117 HESSKITLFDN
+117 HESSVITLFDN
-128 NHKQVGSFSVK
+128 SHKQVGSFSVK
-139 VPEGWKHVA
+139 VPEGWKHVQN
-148 DITPYGPVTK
+148 ITPYGPVTK
-158 KLFDRDEKSNE
+158 KLFDRDEKSCE

-177 FNGSNKYLT
+177 FKGENKYLT

-229 SIDVIAPPANGQNK
+229 SIDVIAPPANGQTD

-248 TFNFAIDN
+248 TFNFDIDN
-256 RITYLQGSCFNC
+256 KITYLQGSCFNC

-280 QYDKPFT
+280 EYDKPFT
-287 NTDVDDGSK
+287 KTDAGDGST
-296 DVKQEPGNFLVLR
+296 DIKQEPDNFLVLR
-309 TLDKNFDKVDSIR
+309 TFDKSFNKVDSIR
-322 VSIDA
+322 VSINA
-327 PEGIPYRSAAFGLF
+327 PEGTPYRSAAFGLF

-348 GYFSNSGKLN
+348 GYFSNNGKLN
-358 YVVGLYDY
+358 YVVELFDY
-366 VPSLDGDL
+366 TPSLDGDL
-374 ISYAVYDSENGKLKD
+374 ISLAVYDSENGKLKD
-389 ICDKVTSNKRGLLN
+389 ICDKVTSNKWALLN

-436 EKVGVLPQSIDGNA
+436 EKAGVLPQSIDGNA

-462 NAQGYQYVIALSQ
+462 NAQGYQYVIALAQ

-487 IAWVNPDRTI
+487 IAWVNPDCTI
-497 DHVDRLNLGLKAEN
+497 DHVDRLNLGAKAEN

-540 RREDGSNKIDN
+540 RREDGSNKLDN

-556 KLDGTVLKSWRG
+556 TLDGTVIKSWRG

-583 DLGKRQMFVVFN
+583 DLGKRQMFVVFE
-595 DTENNKYDMNFYD
+595 DRANNKYDMNFYD
-608 LPFTKFERGG
+608 LPFTKFEQGG
-618 KGTVEDPYLISTTG
+618 TGTVEDPYLIATTG
-632 DFQQLALEPDKNYKM
+632 DFQQMALEPTKNYKM

-662 VKNFTGSLDGDGHT
+662 VKSFTGSLDGDGHT

-692 GTLDLNGVAK
+692 GTLDLNGIAK

-713 TNTNQFAGVLAG
+713 TNSNQYAGVLAG

-733 KGKATNVDSIFVY
+733 KGQATNVDSIFVY
-746 GAKIEGDDQ
+746 GAKIAGDDQ
-755 TFIAAGG
+755 GFIAAGG

-780 EITLPNSENV
+780 EITLPNTENV

-808 NVNATAKTVLGGIVG
+808 NVNATAKTILGGIVG

-845 ENAVGGFVGDN
+845 ENTVGGFVGDN

-866 HADIVATKKSAWN
+866 HADIVATKKSDWD
-879 GYAAGGIIGVMERA
+879 GYAAGGIIGVMESA
-893 RKDDSGFAKNDDSGF
+893 WNGGTGF

-915 GSVKVLQDGEEIN
+915 GSVKALQDGEEVS
-928 APAIVHQI
+928 APATVHQI
-936 AGKTIADDEYS
+936 AGKTIADEEYS
-947 AGETPEKET
+947 EGETPKKET

-988 FFTGMG
+988 FFTGLQ
-994 YAYGSSLAEPWKEDG
+994 YAYGNTLAEPWKEDG

-1031 TVGTTDEGAAVVK
+1031 TVGTTDEGAVVVK
-1044 VSVYGLENPDLE
+1044 VYVYGLENPDLE

-1061 SSTPNAAVSLGETHG
+1061 SSTPNAAVSLGEAHG
-1076 NSIDLIIKGKKQG
+1076 NSIDLTIKGKKQG
-1089 AAVVT
+1089 VAMVT

-1102 TIHVTVLKNFVSGI
+1102 TINVTVLKNFVSGI

-1128 AADGQISAE
+1128 AANGQISAE
-1137 GANAIWVYS
+1137 GANAIYVYS

>member
-82 EAYGWVTSPDA
+82 EVYGWVTSPDA

-117 HESSKITLFDN
+117 HESSVITLFDN

-139 VPEGWKHVA
+139 VPEGWKHVT

-158 KLFDRDEKSNE
+158 KLFDRDENSNE

-177 FNGSNKYLT
+177 FKGSNKYLT

-211 GWNSYQ
+211 GWDSYQ

-296 DVKQEPGNFLVLR
+296 DVKQEPNNFLVLR
-309 TLDKNFDKVDSIR
+309 TLDENFDKVDSIR

-879 GYAAGGIIGVMERA
+879 GYAAGGIIGVMESA
-893 RKDDSGFAKNDDSGF
+893 RKDDSGF

-928 APAIVHQI
+928 APATVHQI
-936 AGKTIADDEYS
+936 AGKIIADDEYS
-947 AGETPEKET
+947 AGETPAKET

-1056 SDLEV
+1056 SDLEVV